1 MKTLDVLLSAIDSPV
16 DGAERIPVYGLTLDS
31 RTVRPGEIFVA
42 VAGTSTH
49 GMTYVETAIEQGAS
63 AVLYDDWDQAVP
75 NRLPCIRI
83 TNLRERLPAIVRAFY
98 DDPFASMRVI
108 GVTGTNGKTTTV
120 QLIAQLVEA
129 LSMVAGRIGTLG
141 VSVGVDKLS
150 ESDRTTPDAITLGSF
165 FSQLKAR
172 GASITA
178 MEVSSH
184 ALDQGRVQGVPF
196 EVGVFTNL
204 TRDHLDYHG
213 TMEAYGE
220 AKARLFREYPLHTAV
235 IYLDDA
241 LGRHLAETI
250 TTPDIWT
257 YGFADDAR
265 IRVIEVTPTAS
276 GCNVACDFEGRLL
289 SLQIPLLGQFNALN
303 AVAALAATAAVC
315 PNQLEHL
322 IRATSALK
330 PAPGRMEWF
339 QVESQ
344 PTVVVD
350 FAHTPDALENAL
362 TTCRWHTEG
371 ALWVVFGCG
380 GERDTGKRPLMG
392 EVAGR
397 LADHLILTADNPRSE
412 DAQAICDGIIA
423 GTAHRPIHVELDR
436 GQAIRHALEHAE
448 PRDWILVAGK
458 GHERTQ
464 QIGSRMLPYSDRLQ
478 VAQLLG
484 LVEQGGVD
492 AS

>member
-1 MKTLDVLLSAIDSPV
+1 MKTLDLLLSAIENPI
-16 DGAERIPVYGLTLDS
+16 DGADRIVVNGLTLDS
-31 RTVRPGEIFVA
+31 RSVRPGDVFVA
-42 VAGTSTH
+42 VAGTSAH

-63 AVLYDDWDQAVP
+63 AVLYDDWDQSVP
-75 NRLPCIRI
+75 QRLPCIQV
-83 TNLRERLPAIVRAFY
+83 TGLRERLPAIVRAFY

-120 QLIAQLVEA
+120 QLIAQLAEA

-141 VSVGVDKLS
+141 VAVGVDKLS

-184 ALDQGRVQGVPF
+184 ALDQGRVRGVPF

-220 AKARLFREYPLHTAV
+220 AKARLFREYPLRTAV
-235 IYLDDA
+235 IYLDDPV
-241 LGRHLAETI
+241 GRHLAETI

-257 YGFADDAR
+257 YGFSSDAR
-265 IRVIEVTPTAS
+265 IRVIDVTPTAK
-276 GCNVACDFEGRLL
+276 GCHVTCDFDGQPV
-289 SLQIPLLGQFNALN
+289 SLHIPLLGQFNALN
-303 AVAALAATAAVC
+303 AIAALAATAAVC
-315 PNQLEHL
+315 PDQFENL
-322 IRATSALK
+322 IRASHTLK
-330 PAPGRMEWF
+330 PAAGRMEWF

-362 TTCRWHTEG
+362 ATCRWHTEG

-397 LADHLILTADNPRSE
+397 LADHLVLTADNPRSE
-412 DAQAICDGIIA
+412 DPQAICDAI
-423 GTAHRPIHVELDR
+423 GTGTSHRSIHVELDR
-436 GQAIRHALEHAE
+436 AQAIRYALENAQPH
-448 PRDWILVAGK
+448 DWILVAGK

-478 VAQLLG
+478 VAKFLG
-484 LVEQGGVD
+484 MMDQGETH